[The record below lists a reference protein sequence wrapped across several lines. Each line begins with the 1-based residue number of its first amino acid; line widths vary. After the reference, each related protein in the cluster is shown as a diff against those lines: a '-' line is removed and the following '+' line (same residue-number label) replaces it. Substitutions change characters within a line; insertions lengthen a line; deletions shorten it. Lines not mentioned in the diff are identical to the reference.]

1 MAKKIYDIMPPK
13 VASKKSEAMKAAVGA
28 GPKTRRQP
36 AKRGVPKKAA
46 SAATFIPAISP
57 REPRKF
63 PLAEII
69 IGGGIICL
77 LLGIYLYNKL
87 PKAEIIISPALE
99 TVNFQNTITANKS
112 TYSVDLAQKA
122 IPAQYIT
129 ESATATQ
136 EFPATGS
143 ASNDGKATGTI
154 RVYNKVSP
162 ATPLSLK
169 VGTHFL
175 SDSGKYFVTLAK
187 ITIPAMQGKT
197 AGSIAVTVQ
206 AEESGTA
213 YNIGP
218 AKFSVPK
225 LSGTAYYYGIWAE
238 STTAMAGGYTGKV
251 KKVTKD
257 DLETAKEVLSQ
268 KVSDDAQAALK
279 AKVSDGQIL
288 LEGAI
293 VSDAVETSANV
304 KEGAVGDT
312 FQQTAKVKMSAMV
325 VKKQDLENLVKE
337 YVASQ
342 LGQGKEYLDSKLDI
356 QYTVSAVDAAKG
368 TATIGFKVAAQ
379 TYDAIDSMGLVEL
392 VSQKSEA
399 QIQETV
405 SMNYG
410 ASVSKTEVN
419 FWPFW
424 VKKAPSNQ
432 DRIKVQLKFE

>member
-13 VASKKSEAMKAAVGA
+13 VAGKKVG
-28 GPKTRRQP
+28 T
-36 AKRGVPKKAA
+36 VKKAKKVVA
-46 SAATFIPAISP
+46 RKTAPVTSFIPVASLQKG
-57 REPRKF
+57 RKF

-112 TYSVDLAQKA
+112 TYSVNLAQKA
-122 IPAQYIT
+122 IPAEYVT
-129 ESATATQ
+129 ESASATQ

-154 RVYNKVSP
+154 RVYNKVTP
-162 ATPLSLK
+162 LTPLSLK

-197 AGSIAVTVQ
+197 PGSISVTVQ
-206 AEESGTA
+206 AEESGDA
-213 YNIGP
+213 YNISP

-238 STTAMAGGYTGKV
+238 STTAMTGGYTGKV

-257 DLETAKEVLSQ
+257 DLETAKEVMSE
-268 KVSDDAQAALK
+268 KVSTDAKNALM
-279 AKVSDGQIL
+279 AKISADQIL
-288 LEGAI
+288 LDGAI
-293 VSDAVETSANV
+293 VNGVVETSANV
-304 KEGAVGDT
+304 KEGAVGDN
-312 FQQTAKVKMSAMV
+312 FQQTAKVSISALV

-342 LGQGKEYLDSKLDI
+342 LSEGKEYLDGSVDI
-356 QYTVSAVDAAKG
+356 QYAVSAVDPQKG
-368 TATIGFKVAAQ
+368 TATIGFKAAAK
-379 TYDAIDSMGLVEL
+379 TYDAIDTASMVEL
-392 VSQKSEA
+392 ASQKSA
-399 QIQETV
+399 TQIQEAV
-405 SMNYG
+405 STNYG
-410 ASVSKTEVN
+410 SSVSSTEVR

-424 VKKAPSNQ
+424 VKKAPADQ
-432 DRIKVQLKFE
+432 DRIKIQLKFE